1 MTAIFTVAQ
10 SGKVYQV
17 VMTIVA
23 NQYVVDTANTAE
35 EAAEKAARLN
45 KAFAAGKEVADKEAD
60 EVDEVND

>member
-23 NQYVVDTANTAE
+23 NQYVVDVVDTAE
-35 EAAEKAARLN
+35 EAAEMAARLN
-45 KAFAAGKEVADKEAD
+45 KVFASGKEVAGEADEAD
-60 EVDEVND
+60 EVDG